1 MIMNRPKNVV
11 DVLIALSILSYVNK
25 AIEPCGYVKIKPRIS
40 QGSVSAT
47 PTVEVNINA
56 LQNLSQEEPYTTRD
70 ESGRAIHSRET

>member
-25 AIEPCGYVKIKPRIS
+25 AIEPCGYVKIKPRIT

-56 LQNLSQEEPYTTRD
+56 LQKFKSRGVLYNQGRVSTSQ
-70 ESGRAIHSRET
+70 S